1 MEHDQMTFTGYLGR
15 DPEMRYTPNQ
25 KKVTGFSVATN
36 RNFKNGKGEDVQET
50 IWRRV
55 EAWGS
60 LAELCNKFL
69 KAGSR
74 VLIVGRLKPDPET
87 GGPRI
92 WEREDGSKG
101 ANFEVVAKSVLF
113 LDRKK
118 EENPDEDFPF

>member
-15 DPEMRYTPNQ
+15 DPEMRYTPTQ
-25 KKVTGFSVATN
+25 KKVTAFSVATN
-36 RNFKNGKGEDVQET
+36 RHFKNSKGEDMEET

-55 EAWGS
+55 EAWGN

-74 VLIVGRLKPDPET
+74 VLIEGRLKPDPET

-92 WEREDGSKG
+92 WERGDGSPG
-101 ANFEVVAKSVLF
+101 ASFEVVAKSVLF
-113 LDRKK
+113 LDRKT
-118 EENPDEDFPF
+118 EESPEDDFPF